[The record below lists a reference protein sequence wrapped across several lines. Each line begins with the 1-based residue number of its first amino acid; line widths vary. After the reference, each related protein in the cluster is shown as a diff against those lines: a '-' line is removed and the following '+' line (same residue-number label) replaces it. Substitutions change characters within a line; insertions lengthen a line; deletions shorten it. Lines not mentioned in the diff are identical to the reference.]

1 MGQPKTNPLNGSA
14 LTYYI
19 FEGVLI
25 GRSGGTTFHLLA
37 LSGGG
42 GGSTAKPQDFGG
54 GFYPYLTGKKTTG
67 TGVSHVHGGPI
78 PPGRYIIHPPSQN
91 PHLGLS
97 AFLEPYGNGQ
107 MMDRSGFYIH
117 GRGPHGSDG
126 CIVPLENF
134 KPLMDAIAKDGGGT
148 LFVQEAMGGAR
159 FA

>member
-1 MGQPKTNPLNGSA
+1 MAQPKINPILGAN

-19 FEGVLI
+19 YEGVLV
-25 GRSGGTTFHLLA
+25 GRAGGSQFHMLA

-42 GGSTAKPQDFGG
+42 SGSTRNAPNFGG

-67 TGVSHVHGGPI
+67 TGATHQHGGPI
-78 PPGRYIIHPPSQN
+78 PPGRYIIHSPEQN
-91 PHLGLS
+91 AHLGLS
-97 AFLEPYGNGQ
+97 AFLEPDGGN
-107 MMDRSGFYIH
+107 MMGRSGFYIH

-134 KPLMDAIAKDGGGT
+134 QHLMDAIQKDGGGT
-148 LFVQEAMGGAR
+148 LFVQEAMGGVR